1 MAEEDKYYVGPMNEG
16 QAQAWFQL
24 GGDTIEKLEPRDISN
39 LQLAMERNPAAFTDA
54 QRAQVRDVAWKMIEN
69 VAKGK
74 YKLDPR
80 ETNNFRSILDHAP
93 STMYMDGGKDFETFK
108 DAEQKW
114 FNVERGIEEK
124 SFGERVSEQAKAAQ
138 QQFKEGVVNTA
149 HNIKEG
155 AVAVKQHVSDKA
167 KALAAKGKAVNRL
180 RRMQYN
186 RDKAAIKQMFAQAK
200 AKAV

>member
-1 MAEEDKYYVGPMNEG
+1 
-16 QAQAWFQL
+16 AQAWFQL

-124 SFGERVSEQAKAAQ
+124 SFGERVSEQA
-138 QQFKEGVVNTA
+138 
-149 HNIKEG
+149 
-155 AVAVKQHVSDKA
+155 
-167 KALAAKGKAVNRL
+167 
-180 RRMQYN
+180 
-186 RDKAAIKQMFAQAK
+186 
-200 AKAV
+200 

>member
-93 STMYMDGGKDFETFK
+93 STMYMDGGKDFEPLKMRNRNGSTLSAALK
-108 DAEQKW
+108 
-114 FNVERGIEEK
+114 K
-124 SFGERVSEQAKAAQ
+124 SLS
-138 QQFKEGVVNTA
+138 
-149 HNIKEG
+149 
-155 AVAVKQHVSDKA
+155 
-167 KALAAKGKAVNRL
+167 AKGSASRL
-180 RRMQYN
+180 
-186 RDKAAIKQMFAQAK
+186 KQLSSNLK
-200 AKAV
+200 KVLSIRPII

>member
-24 GGDTIEKLEPRDISN
+24 GRDTIEKLEPRDISN

-93 STMYMDGGKDFETFK
+93 STMYM
-108 DAEQKW
+108 AEKILKLLKMR
-114 FNVERGIEEK
+114 NRNGSTLSAALKK
-124 SFGERVSEQAKAAQ
+124 SLS
-138 QQFKEGVVNTA
+138 
-149 HNIKEG
+149 
-155 AVAVKQHVSDKA
+155 
-167 KALAAKGKAVNRL
+167 AKGSASRL
-180 RRMQYN
+180 
-186 RDKAAIKQMFAQAK
+186 KQLSSNLK
-200 AKAV
+200 KVLSIRPII

>member
-1 MAEEDKYYVGPMNEG
+1 
-16 QAQAWFQL
+16 
-24 GGDTIEKLEPRDISN
+24 
-39 LQLAMERNPAAFTDA
+39 MERNPAAFTDA

-167 KALAAKGKAVNRL
+167 KALAAQGKGGQPSAADAVQPR
-180 RRMQYN
+180 
-186 RDKAAIKQMFAQAK
+186 
-200 AKAV
+200 

>member
-74 YKLDPR
+74 
-80 ETNNFRSILDHAP
+80 
-93 STMYMDGGKDFETFK
+93 
-108 DAEQKW
+108 
-114 FNVERGIEEK
+114 
-124 SFGERVSEQAKAAQ
+124 
-138 QQFKEGVVNTA
+138 
-149 HNIKEG
+149 
-155 AVAVKQHVSDKA
+155 
-167 KALAAKGKAVNRL
+167 
-180 RRMQYN
+180 
-186 RDKAAIKQMFAQAK
+186 
-200 AKAV
+200 